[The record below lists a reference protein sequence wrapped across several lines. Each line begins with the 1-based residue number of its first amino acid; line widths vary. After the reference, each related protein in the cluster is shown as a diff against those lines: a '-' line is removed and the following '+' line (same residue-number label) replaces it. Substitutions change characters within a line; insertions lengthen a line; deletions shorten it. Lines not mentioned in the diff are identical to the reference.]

1 MCYNKTRQ
9 QENTPTR
16 KDGTYHDEE
25 AAQQAL
31 IDNGAA
37 TRTLTIRYES
47 SRYGETARRETVKAT
62 LPDLGDGH
70 ATFRA
75 GRDTYVIANNAIYVA
90 QTHNINEPHWNRQ
103 ADELHETFYMG
114 AKDKAEAVS
123 EAYDNEYSNSV
134 VVNGL
139 VARAIDKTLYA
150 HLTNDGSIH
159 VVDDLD
165 TVGDYS
171 SSEYVR
177 VISQMIGSWR
187 VPLAY
192 AAHLRNAYREYMH
205 SHGVDGDLRDDETA
219 TIPFDNETV
228 EAALAVNAESAQW
241 SVDTGVYVPTI
252 EEMNAADALRE
263 AFRGVEG
270 GYGKVNSLATARRI
284 SEALATY
291 EETRNGATT
300 L

>member
-1 MCYNKTRQ
+1 MMKKQPTATQ
-9 QENTPTR
+9 Q
-16 KDGTYHDEE
+16 K
-25 AAQQAL
+25 L
-31 IDNGAA
+31 IDNGAD
-37 TRTLTIRYES
+37 TRVITIRYES
-47 SRYGETARRETVKAT
+47 SRYSETARRETVKAT

-70 ATFRA
+70 PTFKA

-90 QTHNINEPHWNRQ
+90 QSHNINEPHWNRQ

-114 AKDKAEAVS
+114 NKDKAEAVS

-171 SSEYVR
+171 GGEYVR
-177 VISQMIGSWR
+177 VTSQMIGSWR

-192 AAHLRNAYREYMH
+192 AAHLRAAYCEYMR
-205 SHGVDGDLRDDETA
+205 SHGVDGDMHDDETA

-228 EAALAVNAESAQW
+228 EAALAVNAEGAQW
-241 SVDTGVYVPTI
+241 GVDTGVYVPTI
-252 EEMNAADALRE
+252 EEMNAADALNG
-263 AFRGVEG
+263 AFRGVES

-284 SEALATY
+284 AEALANY
-291 EETRNGATT
+291 EETRKGAII

>member
-1 MCYNKTRQ
+1 MMKKQ
-9 QENTPTR
+9 PT
-16 KDGTYHDEE
+16 

-31 IDNGAA
+31 IDNGAD
-37 TRTLTIRYES
+37 TRVITIRYES

-90 QTHNINEPHWNRQ
+90 QTRNINEPHWNRQ
-103 ADELHETFYMG
+103 ADELHESFYMG
-114 AKDKAEAVS
+114 TYDDKAEAVS
-123 EAYDNEYSNSV
+123 EAYDNTYSNSV
-134 VVNGL
+134 IVNGL

-171 SSEYVR
+171 GGEYVR
-177 VISQMIGSWR
+177 VTSQKIGSWR
-187 VPLAY
+187 VPLIH
-192 AAHLRNAYREYMH
+192 AAKLRDAYRQRMNSY
-205 SHGVDGDLRDDETA
+205 GVDGDLRDDETA
-219 TIPFDNETV
+219 NIPFNDETV
-228 EAALAVNAESAQW
+228 EAALAANAESAQW
-241 SVDTGVYVPTI
+241 GIDTGVYVPTI
-252 EEMNAADALRE
+252 QEMDAADALNG

-284 SEALATY
+284 AEALATY
-291 EETRNGATT
+291 DAARENVTI

>member
-1 MCYNKTRQ
+1 MMKKQPTTTQ
-9 QENTPTR
+9 Q
-16 KDGTYHDEE
+16 K
-25 AAQQAL
+25 L

-37 TRTLTIRYES
+37 ERTITIRYES

-70 ATFRA
+70 PTFQADRE
-75 GRDTYVIANNAIYVA
+75 TYIIADNALYRA
-90 QTHNINEPHWNRQ
+90 QTRNINEPGWNRQ

-114 AKDKAEAVS
+114 NKDKAEAVS

-139 VARAIDKTLYA
+139 VAQLIDKTLYA

-171 SSEYVR
+171 GSEYVR
-177 VISQMIGSWR
+177 VTSQVIGSWR
-187 VPLAY
+187 VPLIHAAKLRDAY
-192 AAHLRNAYREYMH
+192 CEYMR
-205 SHGVDGDLRDDETA
+205 SHGVDGDLRDNETA
-219 TIPFDNETV
+219 TIPFDDAAV
-228 EAALAVNAESAQW
+228 AAALAVNAEGAQW
-241 SVDTGVYVPTI
+241 GVDTGVYVPTT
-252 EEMNAADALRE
+252 EEMDAADALNG
-263 AFRGVEG
+263 AFRGVES
-270 GYGKVNSLATARRI
+270 GYNRVNSLATARRI
-284 SEALATY
+284 ADALAAYDAARENVTI
-291 EETRNGATT
+291 

>member
-1 MCYNKTRQ
+1 MMKKQ
-9 QENTPTR
+9 PTA
-16 KDGTYHDEE
+16 T
-25 AAQQAL
+25 QQAL

-47 SRYGETARRETVKAT
+47 SQYGETARRETVKAT
-62 LPDLGDGH
+62 MPDLGDGH

-75 GRDTYVIANNAIYVA
+75 GRDTYIIANNAIYRA
-90 QTHNINEPHWNRQ
+90 QTHNIN
-103 ADELHETFYMG
+103 ELHETFYMG
-114 AKDKAEAVS
+114 NKDKSEAVS
-123 EAYDNEYSNSV
+123 EAYDNTYSNSV
-134 VVNGL
+134 IVNGL

-150 HLTNDGSIH
+150 HLTNEGSIH

-171 SSEYVR
+171 GGEYVR
-177 VISQMIGSWR
+177 VTSQMIGSWR

-192 AAHLRNAYREYMH
+192 AAHLRAAYCEYMR

-241 SVDTGVYVPTI
+241 GVDTGVYVPTI

-270 GYGKVNSLATARRI
+270 GYNRVNSLATARRI
-284 SEALATY
+284 ADALATY
-291 EETRNGATT
+291 DAARENVAI

>member
-1 MCYNKTRQ
+1 MMKKQ
-9 QENTPTR
+9 PT
-16 KDGTYHDEE
+16 T
-25 AAQQAL
+25 AQQRL

-37 TRTLTIRYES
+37 TRVLTIRYES

-70 ATFRA
+70 PTFQA
-75 GRDTYVIANNAIYVA
+75 GRETYIIADNALYRT
-90 QTHNINEPHWNRQ
+90 QTHNINEPGWNRQ

-114 AKDKAEAVS
+114 NKDKAEAVS
-123 EAYDNEYSNSV
+123 EAYDNAYGNSA
-134 VVNGL
+134 VVNNC
-139 VARAIDKTLYA
+139 VASAIDKTLYA
-150 HLTNDGSIH
+150 HLTNEGRIY

-171 SSEYVR
+171 GSEYVR
-177 VISQMIGSWR
+177 VTSQMIGSWR
-187 VPLAY
+187 VPLIH
-192 AAHLRNAYREYMH
+192 AAHLRAAYCEYMR
-205 SHGVDGDLRDDETA
+205 SHGVDGDLAGDETA

-241 SVDTGVYVPTI
+241 GVDTGVYVPTI

-263 AFRGVEG
+263 AFRDVEG
-270 GYGKVNSLATARRI
+270 GYNRVNSLDTARRI
-284 SEALATY
+284 ADALAAY
-291 EETRNGATT
+291 EETRKGATI